1 VLLLFY
7 DFLNV
12 FFYFFVNNQFSPA
25 ITKARKDASH
35 LFGRKNSSR
44 TCADRNRRENKKNR
58 NRCKTAQLAPRR
70 LIESNDSARKMYIH
84 PMER

>member
-1 VLLLFY
+1 LGAKIL
-7 DFLNV
+7 
-12 FFYFFVNNQFSPA
+12 PA
-25 ITKARKDASH
+25 PALTATGEK
-35 LFGRKNSSR
+35 
-44 TCADRNRRENKKNR
+44 TKKNR